1 MRKITLTIDGFEFT
15 ADSSSTILEVALKNG
30 IYIPNLCYHEDLKPS
45 SVCRICLVEADGRMV
60 TACNTQVKEK
70 MQVKTETDV
79 IDETRRMIV
88 ELLLVNHEQDCLECN
103 QSTLCKLQKVA
114 NYVGVNPKRLSR
126 LRAFKDDKAV
136 DSSNPF
142 FDFNPNK
149 CILCGVCVRT
159 CDEIAAV
166 HAIDFSQRGY
176 GTKISTFADNRF
188 KDSRCASCGECL
200 TRCPTGAL
208 TIKER
213 QGISKWAEAICP
225 YCGVGCGLVMGI
237 RGNRIISVK
246 GNRKNPVNNGQLCVK
261 GRFGLTFV
269 NHPDRLKNPLIRRNG
284 KLEEAGWDEAL
295 NLVARK
301 FKDTRGDEFAVFTS
315 AKCTNEE
322 NYIIQKF
329 TRAVMKSNH
338 IDHCARL

>member
-1 MRKITLTIDGFEFT
+1 MKKITLTIDGFEIRAKNT
-15 ADSSSTILEVALKNG
+15 STILEVALENG

-45 SVCRICLVEADGRMV
+45 SVCRLCLVEVDGRMI
-60 TACNTQVKEK
+60 TSCNTKVAQDMK
-70 MQVKTETDV
+70 VKTETKE
-79 IDETRRMIV
+79 IDKTRRMIV
-88 ELLLVNHEQDCLECN
+88 ELLLVNHELDCFECN
-103 QSTLCKLQKVA
+103 QSTLCKLQKAA
-114 NYVGVNPKRLSR
+114 NYVGVDEERLTR
-126 LRAFKDDKAV
+126 LRQSRHDRPV
-136 DSSNPF
+136 DRSDPF

-159 CDEIAAV
+159 CDEIASV

-176 GTKISTFADNRF
+176 ATRISTFDDNRF
-188 KDSRCASCGECL
+188 KDSRCSSCGECL

-213 QGISKWAEAICP
+213 KGVSRWAPSICP
-225 YCGVGCGLVMGI
+225 YCGVGCAVELGV

-246 GNRKNPVNNGQLCVK
+246 GSRESPVNKGQLCVK
-261 GRFGLTFV
+261 GRFGLSFV
-269 NHPDRLKNPLIRRNG
+269 NHEERLKMPLIRKNG
-284 KLEEAGWDEAL
+284 RLEEASWDDAL
-295 NLVARK
+295 DFVARE
-301 FKDTRGDEFAVFTS
+301 FKKVTGDQFAVFTS

-329 TRAVMKSNH
+329 TRAVMGSNN